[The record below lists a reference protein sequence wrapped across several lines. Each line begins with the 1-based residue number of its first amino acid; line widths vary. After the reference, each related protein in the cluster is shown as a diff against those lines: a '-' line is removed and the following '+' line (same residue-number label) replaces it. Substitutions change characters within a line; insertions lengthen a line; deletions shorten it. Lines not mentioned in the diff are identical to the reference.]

1 MACLPDLPS
10 ELFLEIIK
18 VLDIGGKINLSS
30 TCKLYRAQLLPEI
43 FKTIRLTN
51 DETSAT
57 SARTVVETYGQYMK
71 TIEFTCQCDPHER
84 ATAPSL
90 LPAACQILKGHFT
103 PNLQTVK
110 VKFDFDLD
118 NEANMVSDDFD
129 YDEDA
134 NYTRERELREKW
146 RALMNETWEAL
157 VANTLITELILD
169 DFPPKWTSTYRTDA
183 FRQFLNQLESATI
196 NIFGF
201 EDYAGIRTNAMIDY
215 CDFLRNLDALFFR
228 HMRGLKYLHI
238 QASDP
243 LGYADGN
250 GGNTFIALALK
261 PGDLPLLQSLTLDN
275 CFVCPELISFIQSHA
290 QVIKFLDID
299 ECFCWSEV
307 PWAKFFDEIYEA
319 KPRLTGLLAGG
330 NKAPF
335 PFDENPY
342 WEEDDA
348 VLLMCQKLEADSTLK
363 IFRQMHMDPDN
374 GILTLNYDK
383 TVERFNQGDDQ
394 RAYDRLMA
402 LVNENRQSL
411 I

>member
-1 MACLPDLPS
+1 MACLLDLPN
-10 ELFLEIIK
+10 ELFFEIIK
-18 VLDIGGKINLSS
+18 VLDIGDKINLSS
-30 TCKLYRAQLLPEI
+30 TCRFYRAQLLPEI

-57 SARTVVETYGQYMK
+57 FARTVVETYGQYTK
-71 TIEFTCQCDPHER
+71 TIEFICQCERDDR

-90 LPAACQILKGHFT
+90 LPAACGVLKGHFT
-103 PNLQTVK
+103 PHLQTVK

-118 NEANMVSDDFD
+118 NEDNEVYQDFD
-129 YDEDA
+129 FHEDA
-134 NYTRERELREKW
+134 NYTRERELWEKW

-169 DFPPKWTSTYRTDA
+169 GFPPKWTSTYRTDA
-183 FRQFLNQLESATI
+183 FRQFLNQLESATF

-201 EDYAGIRTNAMIDY
+201 EDYSGIRTNTMMDY
-215 CDFLRNLDALFFR
+215 CEFLRNLDALFFR

-243 LGYADGN
+243 LGSAEY
-250 GGNTFIALALK
+250 GGNTFISLALK
-261 PGDLPLLQSLTLDN
+261 PGDLPLLQSLTLEN

-319 KPRLTGLLAGG
+319 KPRLTELLAGG

-335 PFDENPY
+335 PFDEMPY

-348 VLLMCQKLEADSTLK
+348 VLLMRQKLEADSTLK
-363 IFRQMHMDPDN
+363 IFRQMYMDSDN
-374 GILTLNYDK
+374 GILFVDHEE
-383 TVERFNQGDDQ
+383 TVERFNRGDDQ

-411 I
+411 T

>member
-1 MACLPDLPS
+1 MACLLDLPG
-10 ELFLEIIK
+10 ELFFEIIK
-18 VLDIGGKINLSS
+18 LLDISGKINLSS

-43 FKTIRLTN
+43 FKIIRLTN

-57 SARTVVETYGQYMK
+57 SARTVVETYGQYTK
-71 TIEFTCQCDPHER
+71 TIEFTCQCERDDR

-90 LPAACQILKGHFT
+90 LPAACEVLKGHFT

-118 NEANMVSDDFD
+118 NEDNEVYQDFD
-129 YDEDA
+129 FHEDA
-134 NYTRERELREKW
+134 NYTREQELRVKW

-169 DFPPKWTSTYRTDA
+169 WFPPKWTSTYRTDA
-183 FRQFLNQLESATI
+183 FRQFLNRLESATI

-201 EDYAGIRTNAMIDY
+201 EDYSGVRTNTMVEY
-215 CDFLRNLDALFFR
+215 CQFLTKLDTLFFR

-243 LGYADGN
+243 LGYTAEA
-250 GGNTFIALALK
+250 TSIPLALK
-261 PGDLPLLQSLTLDN
+261 PGDLPLLQSLTLEN

-290 QVIKFLDID
+290 QVLKFLDID
-299 ECFCWSEV
+299 ECFCELASEV
-307 PWAKFFDEIYEA
+307 SWAKFFDEIYEA
-319 KPRLTGLLAGG
+319 KPRLIKLLAGS

-335 PFDENPY
+335 LFDEMPN
-342 WEEDDA
+342 WEENDA
-348 VLLMCQKLEADSTLK
+348 VQLMRQKLEADSTLK
-363 IFRQMHMDPDN
+363 IFRQMHLDPDN
-374 GILTLNYDK
+374 GILSVNHDK
-383 TVERFNQGDDQ
+383 TVERFNRGDDQ
-394 RAYDRLMA
+394 RAYDRLIA

-411 I
+411 T

>member
-1 MACLPDLPS
+1 MACLLDLPN
-10 ELFLEIIK
+10 ELFFEIIK
-18 VLDIGGKINLSS
+18 VLDIGDKINLSS
-30 TCKLYRAQLLPEI
+30 TCRFYRAQLLPEI

-57 SARTVVETYGQYMK
+57 SARTVVETYGQYTK
-71 TIEFTCQCDPHER
+71 TIEFICQCERDDR

-90 LPAACQILKGHFT
+90 LPAACGVLKGHFT

-118 NEANMVSDDFD
+118 NEDNEVYQDFD
-129 YDEDA
+129 FHEYA

-169 DFPPKWTSTYRTDA
+169 CFPPKWTSTYRTDA
-183 FRQFLNQLESATI
+183 FRQFLNQLESATF

-201 EDYAGIRTNAMIDY
+201 EDYSGIRTNTMIDY
-215 CDFLRNLDALFFR
+215 CEFLRNLDALFFR
-228 HMRGLKYLHI
+228 HMRGLKHLHI

-243 LGYADGN
+243 LGDTEH
-250 GGNTFIALALK
+250 GGNTFIPLALK
-261 PGDLPLLQSLTLDN
+261 PDDLPLLQSLTLEN

-319 KPRLTGLLAGG
+319 KPRLTELLAGG

-335 PFDENPY
+335 LFDEMPY

-348 VLLMCQKLEADSTLK
+348 VLLMHQKLEADSTLK
-363 IFRQMHMDPDN
+363 IFRQMNLDPDN
-374 GILTLNYDK
+374 GILSVDHDE
-383 TVERFNQGDDQ
+383 TVERFNRGDDQ
-394 RAYDRLMA
+394 RAYNRLMA

-411 I
+411 T